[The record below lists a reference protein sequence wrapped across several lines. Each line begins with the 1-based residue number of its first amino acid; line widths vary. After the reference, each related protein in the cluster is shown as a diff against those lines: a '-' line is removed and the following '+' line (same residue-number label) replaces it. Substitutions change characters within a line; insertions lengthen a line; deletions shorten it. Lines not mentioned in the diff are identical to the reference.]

1 MTRPGPAAQVVLL
14 LDTRA
19 LDRPLDYAVPDHLAE
34 LVGAGSL
41 VVCPLRGRH
50 VLGVVVAMDEPEYRG
65 KLAPITAVVTDAPP
79 ITPNL
84 LILGTWMAGYYAAP
98 LAQCLRLLLPPR
110 AEDALRRSADGR
122 WRLAPIPAGR
132 RQLIARH
139 ATDEVVGRR
148 ADVVGA
154 LREAGGALP
163 AADLC
168 RRARTTMPTLRS
180 MAERGE
186 VLLEEGVWNPD
197 DDPPPATVEAPVLT
211 PEQEAAVS
219 DLLAAVAADERA
231 RLLHGVTGSGK
242 TEVYIRL
249 IQRMRELGRG
259 SIVLV
264 PEIAL
269 TPQTADRLRSRLG
282 AGVEIW
288 HSALTPVERSR
299 ADARIRDGR
308 ADVVLGARSAVMA
321 PMADVG
327 LIILDEEHDGSY
339 KQDASPRY
347 DARQV
352 AYRRA
357 LLDRA
362 LVVYGSATP
371 RAESWNTLPRVTL
384 TSRADGARLPQI
396 EIVDM
401 RLEAPGPVSRPLARG
416 IQDALGRGEKA
427 ILLLNRRGLARQIL
441 CRGCGWIG
449 RCPNCDVPMVVHD
462 RPPRVI
468 CHHCGLARGIPDLCP
483 TCRSTDIIRQG
494 SGTQGLEE
502 ALDVVVPG
510 AEIIRLDAD
519 ITARRGELESRL
531 ERFARPGPAVL
542 AGTQMVAKGH
552 DLPDVTVAG
561 VLDAD
566 GPLQR
571 PDFRAEERAFQLIVQ
586 LAGRAG
592 RRGEP
597 ARVFV
602 QAWEPRG
609 RAIQLGAAHDVVTF
623 MDGEVSRR
631 AEHEYPP
638 FGHLVRVVVEGLDEP
653 RVVETSV
660 RLADFLTDLLPDAR
674 VMGPAMLHRVRR
686 RTRRAVLVRAERA
699 QDVAQPIRR
708 AADDMTRETGTADI
722 RITVDVD
729 PQET

>member
-1 MTRPGPAAQVVLL
+1 MTRPGHAAQVVLL

-19 LDRPLDYAVPDHLAE
+19 LDRPLDYRVPDHLTD
-34 LVGAGSL
+34 LVGVGAL
-41 VVCPLRGRH
+41 VACPLRGRQE
-50 VLGVVVAMDEPEYRG
+50 LGVVVSMDPPGFDG
-65 KLAPITAVVTDAPP
+65 KLAQVTAVVTDAPP
-79 ITPNL
+79 VSPNL
-84 LILGTWMAGYYAAP
+84 LTLGAWMAGYYAAP

-110 AEDALRRSADGR
+110 AEDALRRSPDGR
-122 WRLAPIPAGR
+122 WTLAPIPAGR
-132 RQLIARH
+132 RQLIARSLP
-139 ATDEVVGRR
+139 AEAVGRR
-148 ADVVGA
+148 AEIMDV
-154 LREAGGALP
+154 LRDVGGALP

-168 RRARTTMPTLRS
+168 RRARTTLSTLRS

-186 VLLEEGVWNPD
+186 LELEEGVWNPD
-197 DDPPPATVEAPVLT
+197 DDPPPPTEEAPELSPDQDV
-211 PEQEAAVS
+211 AVA
-219 DLLAAVAADERA
+219 DLLAAVEADERA

-269 TPQTADRLRSRLG
+269 TPQTADRLRARLG
-282 AGVEIW
+282 GGVEVW
-288 HSALTPVERSR
+288 HSALTAAERTR

-308 ADVVLGARSAVMA
+308 SDVVLGARSAVFA
-321 PMADVG
+321 PLADVG
-327 LIILDEEHDGSY
+327 LIVIDEEHDGSY
-339 KQDASPRY
+339 KQDSGIRY

-357 LLDRA
+357 LIDRA

-371 RAESWNTLPRVTL
+371 RAESWNALPRITL
-384 TSRADGARLPQI
+384 RTRADGARLPRI
-396 EIVDM
+396 EVVDM

-449 RCPNCDVPMVVHD
+449 RCPDCDVPMVVHD
-462 RPPRVI
+462 RPPQVI
-468 CHHCGLARGIPDLCP
+468 CHHCGLTRGIPELCP
-483 TCRSTDIIRQG
+483 RCRSTDVIRQG

-502 ALDVVVPG
+502 ALEVVVPG

-519 ITARRGELESRL
+519 ATARRGELEARL

-542 AGTQMVAKGH
+542 LGTQMVAKGH

-571 PDFRAEERAFQLIVQ
+571 PDFRGEERAFQLIVQ

-597 ARVFV
+597 ASVFV

-609 RAIQLGAAHDVVTF
+609 RAVQLGAKHDVETF
-623 MDGEVSRR
+623 MDGEVVRR
-631 AEHEYPP
+631 GEHGFPP
-638 FGHLVRVVVEGLDEP
+638 FGHLVRVVVEGMDEP
-653 RVVETSV
+653 RVQEVAV
-660 RLADFLTDLLPDAR
+660 RLTDHLTDVLPDAR
-674 VMGPAMLHRVRR
+674 VMGPAVLHRVRR

-699 QDVAQPIRR
+699 QEIAWPTRR
-708 AADDMTRETGTADI
+708 AADDVAEVLGATGV